1 MANVPKEHHGEPQQP
16 PKGAS
21 CKQLPINNQLDCA
34 AEVRFNVQAEAVQT
48 ELAIHM
54 PSIYYTNLW
63 QLLSVNVSERG
74 EEIDFLKKSMALD
87 ESLPFIPR
95 RIIILKCNKIFFCI
109 KLRCLKCRY
118 LNLVDCLVNLRKTFL
133 YGTSFLFFIWIII
146 LLYYFLYPL
155 SLQVKRD
162 RLLLY
167 KSKTTLQGMFS
178 KQSRQ
183 PIMRNYPPQI

>member
-1 MANVPKEHHGEPQQP
+1 MNTTGHGEPQQL

-21 CKQLPINNQLDCA
+21 CKQLPINSQLDCA

-54 PSIYYTNLW
+54 PNIYYTNLW

-74 EEIDFLKKSMALD
+74 EEIDFLKQSMALD
-87 ESLPFIPR
+87 ESVPFIPR

-133 YGTSFLFFIWIII
+133 SGTSFLYLNNNTPLLSFISFITSSEERHA
-146 LLYYFLYPL
+146 FAV
-155 SLQVKRD
+155 Q
-162 RLLLY
+162 
-167 KSKTTLQGMFS
+167 
-178 KQSRQ
+178 KQDHSPRYVQ
-183 PIMRNYPPQI
+183 